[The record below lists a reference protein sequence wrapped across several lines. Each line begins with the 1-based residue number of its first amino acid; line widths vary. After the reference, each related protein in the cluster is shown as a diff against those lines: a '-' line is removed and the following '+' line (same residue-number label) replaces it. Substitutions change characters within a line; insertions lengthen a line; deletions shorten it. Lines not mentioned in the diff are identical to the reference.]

1 MGGSLAAA
9 ALALAALATLL
20 VRPAFESGR
29 PSVAQR
35 NWESERPGQPHNEL
49 RLEEQQPTRGGVVA
63 AVLGPTEGP
72 APASVNNE
80 GSEAAKTWTH
90 RVRAIFNQRIL
101 SSKLC
106 GPSLGTDL
114 SERFTLTGDGLLAP
128 SFEAQATMS
137 SGHQQ
142 SFGLLVGD
150 GDPGSSVAGEKVMGE
165 TGGGSVPFGSIYTK
179 LSEAVIAGIKTS
191 ATLEVTQGEGREAT
205 AALLGEGET
214 DARSSLILSAPAE
227 GASTST
233 ARIGFERMPIVTA
246 IEAMGVFAS
255 DPSCSDLA
263 RKLLGWIERGWR
275 RKKGHDARR
284 TEEEE
289 RYYARG
295 PKAHAGGQRN
305 GC

>member
-1 MGGSLAAA
+1 MVLHQIYQLSFS
-9 ALALAALATLL
+9 LALARLL
-20 VRPAFESGR
+20 RQLIPHPRTSLFPAHFAS
-29 PSVAQR
+29 
-35 NWESERPGQPHNEL
+35 
-49 RLEEQQPTRGGVVA
+49 LEEQQPTRGGVVA

-255 DPSCSDLA
+255 DPSCFDLA
-263 RKLLGWIERGWR
+263 RKLLGWIERGWAPE
-275 RKKGHDARR
+275 G
-284 TEEEE
+284 TTIEILSLE